1 MTAEGVRK
9 RNSNGLRAQ
18 LGSSYKAGP
27 GDKEE
32 RMQSENAVVET
43 RRTTVSETQ
52 VQEKK
57 NISQGGEEER
67 SKKAEIKENRHPNGA
82 PGSDICKVTNI

>member
-1 MTAEGVRK
+1 MTAGVRK

-67 SKKAEIKENRHPNGA
+67 SKKQRSRRI
-82 PGSDICKVTNI
+82 DIQMEPQDLTYAR